1 MQGAENVWRID
12 QENELVQTIQPLP
25 KEGYDKLR
33 FNWNAPM
40 ALSSSVPDRIY
51 MGSQYLH
58 QSDDMGNTWK
68 IISPDLTTN
77 DPLKQ
82 DQDNS
87 GGLSKDNSGAEN
99 HTTIFTIS
107 ESELDENVIWVGTD
121 DGNVQVTTNGGS
133 HGQIQFQISRS
144 SKKYLVLPY

>member
-87 GGLSKDNSGAEN
+87 GGLSQRQFRSRKSHDNFHHFRIGIRRERYM
-99 HTTIFTIS
+99 
-107 ESELDENVIWVGTD
+107 
-121 DGNVQVTTNGGS
+121 GGY
-133 HGQIQFQISRS
+133 R
-144 SKKYLVLPY
+144 

>member
-1 MQGAENVWRID
+1 M
-12 QENELVQTIQPLP
+12 VQTIQPLP

-40 ALSSSVPDRIY
+40 ALVPSVPDRIY

-87 GGLSKDNSGAEN
+87 GGLSKDNSEEKI
-99 HTTIFTIS
+99 TMTIFTIS
-107 ESELDENVIWVGTD
+107 ESELDENVIQAIH
-121 DGNVQVTTNGGS
+121 GNVQVTTKRGAVMD
-133 HGQIQFQISRS
+133 
-144 SKKYLVLPY
+144 KYSFKYP